1 MLKSWV
7 IQLKT
12 LPFLKEWQLAFRFQV
27 CISTSLFDH
36 VNMISGTLNNYFLG
50 LFQIRSFQTFTRKN
64 GWKSPFPFIKRWLFG
79 APFEQNSTVGAVQ
92 LYPRR
97 NNKKCKQSSHRPTT
111 PLKKKNGTTE
121 SLWQLFLVFF
131 PSKKTRDALEKGDQN
146 PPKIAAPAHGS
157 TTAPHLG
164 RLFHPVLRPN
174 CTRWTRLARMGGW
187 DV

>member
-111 PLKKKNGTTE
+111 PLKKKKTE
-121 SLWQLFLVFF
+121 QQNLFGNFFWCFF
-131 PSKKTRDALEKGDQN
+131 PRKKPGMLWKKVTKTPQKLQHRHTVPR
-146 PPKIAAPAHGS
+146 PPPISGA
-157 TTAPHLG
+157 
-164 RLFHPVLRPN
+164 FFIQ
-174 CTRWTRLARMGGW
+174 C
-187 DV
+187 